1 MKIIPAIIGSVS
13 TLAVCAGAG
22 VGIGMATNEN
32 FKNDVYTTIGVVSE
46 QKYEETQTQLQEEL
60 EKISEL
66 QSDKAELENKIATIK
81 NEKDDIASSLLTK
94 ESELETLTNTYNELV
109 ESNNAATAQL
119 ETLASEIETKKT
131 EIANL
136 QAQYDECSAHLSGA
150 YADISALNNQIASL
164 QSQLE
169 SMQNANVTL
178 EHGTITFTESF
189 YGFVGFLEPA
199 TKNNCTVINTY
210 DRSCLD
216 GFGIKTVYGEFINSP
231 LIEHLYSGNKYRVQ
245 IGNAVCF
252 VDDHFYECYSDDNTV
267 VSVRCVNENNESIT
281 LDSLVD
287 DKYYFLTWSLD
298 YTVNEESGYLDHVS
312 ITFSFSENV

>member
-60 EKISEL
+60 EKIAEL
-66 QSDKAELENKIATIK
+66 QSDKVELENEIATIK

-119 ETLASEIETKKT
+119 ETLASEIETKKS
-131 EIANL
+131 EIATL

-169 SMQNANVTL
+169 NLQNVSVTL
-178 EHGTITFTESF
+178 ENGQITYMKQGISLTLPTSEYSTDSF
-189 YGFVGFLEPA
+189 DTSLEYDFNGSGFKSSFSYCIE
-199 TKNNCTVINTY
+199 NQSIWN
-210 DRSCLD
+210 
-216 GFGIKTVYGEFINSP
+216 VYVSSHYNV
-231 LIEHLYSGNKYRVQ
+231 L
-245 IGNAVCF
+245 IGNNNTELSFIDKNYQVLF
-252 VDDHFYECYSDDNTV
+252 SDAV
-267 VSVRCVNENNESIT
+267 VSVNLVDAGNNTVNVNDL
-281 LDSLVD
+281 LDDTRYRFTIDVQMETDNDALTSLV
-287 DKYYFLTWSLD
+287 
-298 YTVNEESGYLDHVS
+298 VNFVL
-312 ITFSFSENV
+312 SENV